1 MSLPN
6 SVEELYQQYIGER
19 QITYLSQA
27 EFEKLLLIFPPLLIT
42 MADGFVDT
50 TEMLHINRLIK
61 EACSGNAA
69 ISADDL
75 KQEFKYLLRSANK
88 WKPAFVNVLKQYIRQ
103 NQYEVIVMHMMV
115 AAAGVS
121 TGSIKNNIL
130 YGTSNPLLK
139 IPLNLLGGLISP
151 DSNKTFFAAEEKDA
165 ILELAKDLEI
175 IDLPQVQQL
184 LADLNA
190 S

>member
-6 SVEELYQQYIGER
+6 SVEELYQQYVNER
-19 QITYLSQA
+19 QITYLSSA

-61 EACSGNAA
+61 EACSGA

-75 KQEFKYLLRSANK
+75 KQEFRYLLRNAPK
-88 WKPAFVNVLKQYIRQ
+88 WRPAFVAVLKKYIKQ
-103 NQYEVIVMHMMV
+103 NHYETIVMHMMV

-151 DSNKTFFAAEEKDA
+151 DANKTFFAAEEKDA
-165 ILELAKDLEI
+165 ILELAKELEI
-175 IDLPQVQQL
+175 IEHPEVQQL
-184 LADLNA
+184 LSELNV